1 MSHVPEASMA
11 ISSMPSGLYACVA
24 FLAISLHIAGMY
36 GVMESPADAMMDET
50 LEVRLSHA
58 LKFTG
63 ECNLIFEMRKYVG
76 TREYLDERVKA
87 LERNAN
93 YFKESCF
100 FLSLDVLRTS
110 ESPTRFGVFTVFEKG
125 CVKILK
131 DSTSSGILPYTQ
143 KALKGKA
150 LTYLSIPPS
159 GAKLKEFS
167 QFIMM
172 CWIRKG

>member
-1 MSHVPEASMA
+1 M
-11 ISSMPSGLYACVA
+11 
-24 FLAISLHIAGMY
+24 
-36 GVMESPADAMMDET
+36 
-50 LEVRLSHA
+50 
-58 LKFTG
+58 TG
-63 ECNLIFEMRKYVG
+63 YVKNFRYVG

-131 DSTSSGILPYTQ
+131 DSTSSGIIPYTQ

-159 GAKLKEFS
+159 GAQVERVFSTYNDVLDKKRMRMSQKTKE
-167 QFIMM
+167 M
-172 CWIRKG
+172 CLISASNGKK